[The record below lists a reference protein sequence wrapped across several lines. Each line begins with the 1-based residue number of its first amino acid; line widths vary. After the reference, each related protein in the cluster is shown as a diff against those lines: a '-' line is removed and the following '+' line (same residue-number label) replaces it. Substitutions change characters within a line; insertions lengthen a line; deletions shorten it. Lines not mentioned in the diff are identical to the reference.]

1 MTISSSA
8 PVAVFFLFVGMSAAS
23 LQAQSVTGRVIDHTT
38 GVGVPSAAI
47 AVVDRTGAR
56 VGVAYSDSLGRFL
69 VALDAGGTL
78 RVEVGQLG
86 YLPAI
91 LLELAVPESGTIDL
105 RVELP
110 PSPINI
116 RGVDAVA
123 SPTPDTRRTATAVA
137 ALSRAQVDALLPASD
152 VIRLVQALPT
162 AGLRVFEYQRDP
174 GSPIYDLCVEGTR
187 RRTPIEQGCRWVAV
201 FIDGA
206 KMAAPEEGLRF
217 LAPDEI
223 DRMEFIPASV
233 AGARWGT
240 GSQDGVLLI
249 TTRR

>member
-91 LLELAVPESGTIDL
+91 GAAPQLSKAAGGSPSSSTELRWRL
-105 RVELP
+105 RK
-110 PSPINI
+110 
-116 RGVDAVA
+116 R
-123 SPTPDTRRTATAVA
+123 
-137 ALSRAQVDALLPASD
+137 ASD
-152 VIRLVQALPT
+152 SWLPT
-162 AGLRVFEYQRDP
+162 R
-174 GSPIYDLCVEGTR
+174 
-187 RRTPIEQGCRWVAV
+187 
-201 FIDGA
+201 
-206 KMAAPEEGLRF
+206 
-217 LAPDEI
+217 
-223 DRMEFIPASV
+223 
-233 AGARWGT
+233 
-240 GSQDGVLLI
+240 
-249 TTRR
+249 